1 MLFGVSGSMKT
12 TRGQWTDLK
21 NILLI
26 LVVIIVMVIIIKNYV
41 YAPVSEAAKCKGLG
55 GECRERCDAGY
66 YPVPGIACAEGQTCC
81 QAENPEQERV

>member
-1 MLFGVSGSMKT
+1 MTMVAMKKT
-12 TRGQWTDLK
+12 QQKKGQWTDLK

-41 YAPVSEAAKCKGLG
+41 YAPVSEAAKCSGIG
-55 GECRERCDAGY
+55 GECKERCDAGY
-66 YPVPGIACAEGQTCC
+66 YPVPGIACSQGQVCC

>member
-1 MLFGVSGSMKT
+1 MGMNQTKKSTKKA
-12 TRGQWTDLK
+12 QWTDLK

-55 GECRERCDAGY
+55 GQCMPERCDAGY
-66 YPVPGIACAEGQTCC
+66 YPVPGIACSEGQICC